1 MAFVGGSQ
9 DKKNLNVELN
19 LMPVFDVLAV
29 CICFLL
35 MTVVWIQVGMI
46 KTSQS
51 MGGQSQSETKTSPSV
66 WVTIDEKSNV
76 EFSFKNLNQQNLN
89 EQARQFAKK
98 SEVSFKS
105 QGGQISTERIN
116 NFVQGLKNSGIET
129 VLVVPAANTSYNTI
143 IEIMD
148 SFKSAGLL
156 NIGITPL

>member
-76 EFSFKNLNQQNLN
+76 DLSFKNLN
-89 EQARQFAKK
+89 EQAKQFVKK
-98 SEVSFKS
+98 SEVTFKS
-105 QGGQISTERIN
+105 QGGQISAERIN

>member
-1 MAFVGGSQ
+1 MAFVGGSN

-51 MGGQSQSETKTSPSV
+51 MGGQSQSETKTAPSI

-76 EFSFKNLNQQNLN
+76 EMSFKNLN
-89 EQARQFAKK
+89 EQTRKAISKTDLTFR
-98 SEVSFKS
+98 S
-105 QGGQISTERIN
+105 QSGQVAIERIN
-116 NFVQGLKNSGIET
+116 SYVQTLKEKGFET
-129 VLVVPAANTSYNTI
+129 VLVVPASNTSYASI

-148 SFKSAGLL
+148 SFKQAGLL

>member
-1 MAFVGGSQ
+1 MAFVGGSN

-51 MGGQSQSETKTSPSV
+51 MGGQSQSETKTAPSI

-76 EFSFKNLNQQNLN
+76 EMSFKNLN
-89 EQARQFAKK
+89 EQTRKAISK
-98 SEVSFKS
+98 SDLTFRAQS
-105 QGGQISTERIN
+105 GQVAMDRIN
-116 NFVQGLKNSGIET
+116 SYVQTLKDKGFET
-129 VLVVPAANTSYNTI
+129 VLVVPASNTSYSNI

-148 SFKSAGLL
+148 SFKQAGLL

>member
-1 MAFVGGSQ
+1 MAFVGGSN

-35 MTVVWIQVGMI
+35 MTVVWIQVGII

-51 MGGQSQSETKTSPSV
+51 MGGQSQSETKTAPSI

-76 EFSFKNLNQQNLN
+76 EMSFKNLN
-89 EQARQFAKK
+89 EQTRKAISK
-98 SEVSFKS
+98 SDLTFRAQS
-105 QGGQISTERIN
+105 GQVAMDRIN
-116 NFVQGLKNSGIET
+116 SYVQTLKDKGFET
-129 VLVVPAANTSYNTI
+129 VLVVPASNTSYSNI

-148 SFKSAGLL
+148 SFKQAGLL

>member
-1 MAFVGGSQ
+1 MAFVGGSN

-51 MGGQSQSETKTSPSV
+51 MGGQSQSETKTAPSI

-76 EFSFKNLNQQNLN
+76 EMSFKNLN
-89 EQARQFAKK
+89 EQTRKAISK
-98 SEVSFKS
+98 SDLTFRS
-105 QGGQISTERIN
+105 QSGQVAIERIN
-116 NFVQGLKNSGIET
+116 SYVQTLKDKGFET
-129 VLVVPAANTSYNTI
+129 VLVVPASNTSYASI

-148 SFKSAGLL
+148 SFKQAGLL